1 MQTLI
6 ETACCGKVVWL
17 GHVPRGKDSLRA
29 NAVSKLALDF
39 DGDAGARHEG
49 RERPSCSRVTN
60 LYPERGT
67 RIRNVRQL
75 TILSAEEMKQIA
87 NDIDLDEL
95 DPGLLGAS
103 VVLHGIPD
111 FSHVPPSSR
120 LQGPTGVTVT
130 VDLENRPCVLPGREI
145 EAEKPGHGKRFKKAA
160 EGRRGVTAWVERPG
174 EIGIGDNL
182 KLFVP
187 DQQPW
192 SPRG

>member
-1 MQTLI
+1 
-6 ETACCGKVVWL
+6 
-17 GHVPRGKDSLRA
+17 
-29 NAVSKLALDF
+29 
-39 DGDAGARHEG
+39 
-49 RERPSCSRVTN
+49 
-60 LYPERGT
+60 
-67 RIRNVRQL
+67 
-75 TILSAEEMKQIA
+75 
-87 NDIDLDEL
+87 
-95 DPGLLGAS
+95 
-103 VVLHGIPD
+103 
-111 FSHVPPSSR
+111 